1 VAHLA
6 HVEPGEPGHSLTN
19 AKFSEH
25 LASPRFSRNVS
36 DVVHL
41 LFCSDEILLPSLCN
55 GAGKNQGP
63 IWVRSTERHMASNSL
78 ARLLR
83 S

>member
-19 AKFSEH
+19 AKLSER

-41 LFCSDEILLPSLCN
+41 LVLL
-55 GAGKNQGP
+55 
-63 IWVRSTERHMASNSL
+63 
-78 ARLLR
+78 
-83 S
+83 